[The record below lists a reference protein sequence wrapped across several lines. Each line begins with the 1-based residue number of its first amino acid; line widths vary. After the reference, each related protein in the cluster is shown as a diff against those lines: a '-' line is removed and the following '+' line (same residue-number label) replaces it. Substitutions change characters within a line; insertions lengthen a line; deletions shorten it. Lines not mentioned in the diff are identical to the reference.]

1 VVLKGGV
8 LENKREKKD
17 ETREC
22 FLERNKTFG
31 IKPNSI
37 LV

>member
-8 LENKREKKD
+8 LENRGEKED

-22 FLERNKTFG
+22 FLEKNKTFG
-31 IKPNSI
+31 RKPDSI
-37 LV
+37 LI